1 MKIRDKL
8 LGLSAVF
15 IVGFGS
21 FWYVSQ
27 RTQAFTAV
35 GGPEYS
41 QIALGKDL
49 IADVLPPPAYL
60 LVAQLNVIEMQ
71 EEEHPDVLA
80 QLVTQAARLR
90 EDFTA
95 RQKYWN
101 EKLPEGEIKKL
112 LTVDSA
118 TPALKYF
125 QVRDEEFIPLI
136 KQGNHAEAL
145 KIHEGKLDPLFEEH
159 KAAVDKLVA
168 AANSWTTANEKR
180 IEEEVASARHTMMII
195 AGCVIAFVSALSLGL
210 GHQINKSIK
219 AIVDS
224 IRELSEG
231 RGDLTI
237 TIKTATNDELQ
248 SVAEGVNRFIS
259 AMHDIIFDMIGH
271 AKGVASG
278 SAQIAEASEEVARVA
293 AAQREG
299 TQEVSRSVNELAQSI
314 HDVAR
319 QTTGASDNA
328 TQSGAVATS
337 GREIVM
343 KTVESVRAI
352 SGVVSESASSMRM
365 LEESGAKIGT
375 AIEVINDIADQT
387 NLLALNAAIEA
398 ARAGEHG
405 RGFAVVADEVR
416 KLADRTT
423 AATQEITE
431 TIGAIGRDT
440 RQAGERM
447 EACLQQ
453 VHKGVEMAEKAGEA
467 LSEITRSADSTVGSI
482 RTIAAAA
489 EEQAATTTQISGSV
503 ESIAGGA
510 GQTESLATKSAEAS
524 DELRGRSAQLQELI
538 GAFRLQNDRRN
549 AGRVARLSPPGD
561 SGPVATAENRRGS
574 SAPVA
579 KKSKLKLHAAST
591 DNSAQASASTTSQAG
606 EMSQAA

>member
-8 LGLSAVF
+8 LGLSATF
-15 IVGFGS
+15 IVGFGV

-27 RTQAFTAV
+27 RTQTFTAV
-35 GGPEYS
+35 GGPEYE
-41 QIALGKDL
+41 QIAMGKDL
-49 IADVLPPPAYL
+49 IADVLPPPVF
-60 LVAQLNVIEMQ
+60 LVESQLNVIEIQ
-71 EEEHPDVLA
+71 DEDHPDVLA
-80 QLVTQAARLR
+80 QLLAKSAKLR
-90 EDFTA
+90 DDYES
-95 RQKYWN
+95 RQRYWK
-101 EKLPEGEIKKL
+101 ERLPEGEIKRL
-112 LTVDSA
+112 LTADSA
-118 TPALKYF
+118 APALKYF

-136 KQGNHAEAL
+136 KQGKREEAL
-145 KIHEGKLDPLFEEH
+145 KIHEGKLDAMFEEH
-159 KAAVDKLVA
+159 RVAVDKLVSA
-168 AANSWTTANEKR
+168 VNNWTAANEKR
-180 IEEEVASARHTMMII
+180 IKEEVESARYTMMVI
-195 AGCVIAFVSALSLGL
+195 AGCVIVFVSALSLGL
-210 GHQINKSIK
+210 GHQINRSIR
-219 AIVDS
+219 AIVNS

-237 TIKTATNDELQ
+237 SIRTTTNDELQ
-248 SVAEGVNRFIS
+248 HVAEGVNRFIA

-278 SAQIAEASEEVARVA
+278 STQIAEASEEVARVA
-293 AAQREG
+293 ATQRES

-328 TQSGAVATS
+328 TQSGAVASS

-352 SGVVSESASSMRM
+352 SGVVSESAASMRM

-467 LSEITRSADSTVGSI
+467 LSEITRSAESTVGSI

-524 DELRGRSAQLQELI
+524 DELRERSAKLQELI

-549 AGRVARLSPPGD
+549 VGRVARLAPPGD
-561 SGPVATAENRRGS
+561 TGLVTTVSSRRETA
-574 SAPVA
+574 APVA
-579 KKSKLKLHAAST
+579 KKSKLKLHAAYSGT
-591 DNSAQASASTTSQAG
+591 TAQASASTPSPAG
-606 EMSQAA
+606 EMSKAA